1 MPQWLGY
8 HALRL
13 IIRDTDQLHHKLRPA
28 LDAGTL
34 VFIFQQGFGDSSHR
48 GAFKNPSE
56 RDFNLEG
63 LTQMTGELD
72 SQQGVTAA
80 LKEMIEN
87 SYLLSLQQL
96 RKDGSYDFFHRG
108 AGRNIFLF
116 RTGIFVCRNGQSFS
130 IELAAGSK
138 RKRVEHHEPGR
149 KHVLRQTFFQVIA
162 NLPQSGWLARLERC
176 IGCQALIANS
186 IPMDYDCRVLYCRML
201 QQSALNLLQFH
212 AVATNFDLVVNAAQ
226 ELDFTI
232 A

>member
-87 SYLLSLQQL
+87 SHLLSLQQL

-108 AGRNIFLF
+108 AGRKVFLF
-116 RTGIFVCRNGQSFS
+116 RTGIFVCRNRQSFA
-130 IELAAGSK
+130 IELAAGGK

-149 KHVLRQTFFQVIA
+149 KHVIRQTFFEIIA
-162 NLPQSGWLARLERC
+162 NLPQGVWLAVLERFR
-176 IGCQALIANS
+176 GGQALITHS
-186 IPMDYDCRVLYCRML
+186 IPFVYVCRILYWRML
-201 QQSALNLLQFH
+201 QAL
-212 AVATNFDLVVNAAQ
+212 
-226 ELDFTI
+226 
-232 A
+232 